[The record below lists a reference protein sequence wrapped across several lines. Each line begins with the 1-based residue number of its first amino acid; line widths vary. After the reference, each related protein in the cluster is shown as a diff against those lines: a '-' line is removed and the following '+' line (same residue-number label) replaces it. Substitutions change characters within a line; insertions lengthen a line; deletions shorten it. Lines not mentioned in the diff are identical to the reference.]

1 MRELVLL
8 VTPEYPSSFVICS
21 GRLLN
26 NSKSLI
32 EIIGEPDRTKCGPIR
47 LIIVNSHL
55 FSFWTNLSITYGLT
69 NHCPYSTLKDYF
81 TSAQFISRKFGICR
95 SCDPKKLQIGFEWRN
110 ILRSIAAKS
119 WKVKWHINY
128 ESYLNI
134 LTLEGRLFIF
144 RMSIVLLP
152 WSLRIVFIRFW
163 TLYRG
168 VSQTF
173 I

>member
-1 MRELVLL
+1 MEIGNDKIRKKGGCVFPMVIWSEFLIGQWTNCHREDATHFKTVDFSLFEAVRELVLL

-32 EIIGEPDRTKCGPIR
+32 EIIGEPDWTKCGPIR

-95 SCDPKKLQIGFEWRN
+95 SCDPKKLQIGFE
-110 ILRSIAAKS
+110 
-119 WKVKWHINY
+119 
-128 ESYLNI
+128 
-134 LTLEGRLFIF
+134 
-144 RMSIVLLP
+144 
-152 WSLRIVFIRFW
+152 
-163 TLYRG
+163 
-168 VSQTF
+168 
-173 I
+173 

>member
-1 MRELVLL
+1 MSSAKSEMYFQWSDNEKELHAEFELRQRTFTLDYAIILTRLVL
-8 VTPEYPSSFVICS
+8 VM
-21 GRLLN
+21 
-26 NSKSLI
+26 K
-32 EIIGEPDRTKCGPIR
+32 
-47 LIIVNSHL
+47 
-55 FSFWTNLSITYGLT
+55 
-69 NHCPYSTLKDYF
+69 
-81 TSAQFISRKFGICR
+81 FISRKFGICR

-119 WKVKWHINY
+119 WKVYWLINY

-144 RMSIVLLP
+144 RMSSVLLP
-152 WSLRIVFIRFW
+152 WSLRIVFIGFW
-163 TLYRG
+163 TIYRG